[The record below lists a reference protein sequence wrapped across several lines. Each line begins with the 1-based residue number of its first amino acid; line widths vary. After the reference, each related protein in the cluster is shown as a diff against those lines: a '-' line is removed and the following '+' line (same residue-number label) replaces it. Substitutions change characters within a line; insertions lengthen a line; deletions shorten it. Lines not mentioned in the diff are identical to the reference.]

1 MTEDGERTYE
11 ERVVEAQDEV
21 KAAVANLDHEIDL
34 FAQALRLSADDAA
47 LETLNH
53 RLQAARRRNM
63 AAQPPPC
70 GPGAERRG

>member
-1 MTEDGERTYE
+1 MTEDGERTHE

-34 FAQALRLSADDAA
+34 FAQALRLGADDGAM
-47 LETLNH
+47 ETVNH